1 MAKRKTDNMKI
12 INAVVFSILILL
24 VIYKFSLN
32 AGIAMQ
38 IPTDGFVRVSV
49 AIEGNGMIFTGNC
62 RQITMNVVDT
72 QALSIFNGLLK
83 KIDTRPLTH
92 DIMKDILDNFG
103 IKIISARIESFENE
117 IYYAKI
123 FLQQNNQVL
132 ELDARPSDAVGI
144 AVRTDTPV
152 YFKAALLETK
162 GTDICGNK

>member
-1 MAKRKTDNMKI
+1 
-12 INAVVFSILILL
+12 
-24 VIYKFSLN
+24 
-32 AGIAMQ
+32 MQ

-123 FLQQNNQVL
+123 FLQQNNQIL
-132 ELDARPSDAVGI
+132 ELDSRPSDAVGI

-162 GTDICGNK
+162 GTDVCDNR